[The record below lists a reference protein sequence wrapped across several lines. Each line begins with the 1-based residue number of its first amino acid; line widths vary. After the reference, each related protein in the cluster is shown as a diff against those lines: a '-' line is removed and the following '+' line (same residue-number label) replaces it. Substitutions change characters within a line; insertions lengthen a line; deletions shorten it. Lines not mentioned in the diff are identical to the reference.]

1 VPVELIKLICIFIL
15 RIPFVDGWMDG
26 CLYVYEFHF
35 SNFSNR
41 IEIDL
46 MNLLDIKTTN
56 K

>member
-1 VPVELIKLICIFIL
+1 MSVELAKLIYIFIF

-56 K
+56 R